1 MDHKINTEITL
12 TTSSP
17 GAHYGHPVLRF
28 ETIRYPDCGPADGL
42 LWMGDHYLGDH
53 YTCADLVYEWGS
65 KEERTSREYATA
77 KLFLS
82 QWPSGPQLR

>member
-28 ETIRYPDCGPADGL
+28 ETIRYPDCGPADRNPWIGT
-42 LWMGDHYLGDH
+42 Y